1 MTTNWKEFVE
11 YAGSR
16 GVLAKELFVVHSRP
30 VASAE
35 EIRKSLPDHL
45 DYQKKL
51 EADGVL
57 FAAGP
62 LADESGETW
71 SMEGMIILRADTLGQ
86 ARGFAEGDPMHA
98 SGKKE
103 FTIRPWLLNEGRLQI
118 DISLSCKAVD
128 LP

>member
-1 MTTNWKEFVE
+1 MTTDWKEFVA
-11 YAGSR
+11 YAGTR
-16 GVLAKELFVVHSRP
+16 GVLAKELYVVHSRP
-30 VASAE
+30 VASAD
-35 EIRKSLPDHL
+35 EIRESLPDHL
-45 DYQKKL
+45 NYQKKL

-62 LADESGETW
+62 LADENGESW
-71 SMEGMIILRADTLGQ
+71 SMEGMIILRAETLAQ
-86 ARGFAEGDPMHA
+86 ARGFAEGDPMHL

-118 DISLSCKAVD
+118 DISLSDKSIN